1 MSKVKTWIITVGGGY
16 GSFEFVG
23 TEEEAEEMR
32 RHKAEWEG
40 SVARKRLKSEII
52 PDESMTSRNKGRE
65 ISGVS

>member
-1 MSKVKTWIITVGGGY
+1 MSEVKTWIIAVGGGY

-40 SVARKRLKSEII
+40 AVARKRLKSEII
-52 PDESMTSRNKGRE
+52 PDESTAYGNDCPSGRCE
-65 ISGVS
+65 W